1 MTTPCPTTTTPC
13 ATTATTTATATTTTP
28 TTTTPYATT
37 TTPCPTTTT
46 PCATTTTPCATTTTP
61 CPTTTTPCATTAPN
75 PCDTTAKFMGK
86 YSSKTANG
94 IAGTA
99 DVVPPQLGGGQ
110 RVLALSAGVLC
121 LAALVALALGALR
134 IRAARSM
141 VSFRQLDQQALM
153 QETE

>member
-1 MTTPCPTTTTPC
+1 
-13 ATTATTTATATTTTP
+13 
-28 TTTTPYATT
+28 
-37 TTPCPTTTT
+37 
-46 PCATTTTPCATTTTP
+46 
-61 CPTTTTPCATTAPN
+61 
-75 PCDTTAKFMGK
+75 MGK
-86 YSSKTANG
+86 YSSKAAND

-134 IRAARSM
+134 VRAVRGTGAFQR
-141 VSFRQLDQQALM
+141 LDQQALM